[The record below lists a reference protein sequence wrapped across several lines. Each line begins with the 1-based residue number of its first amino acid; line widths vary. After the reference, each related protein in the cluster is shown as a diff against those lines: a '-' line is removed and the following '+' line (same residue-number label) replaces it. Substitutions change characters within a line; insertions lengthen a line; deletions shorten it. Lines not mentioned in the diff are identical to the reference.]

1 MPEDE
6 HATALSRRQFLRG
19 AGAVGAATALVP
31 NLLEHADAAPPD
43 DSQAAVQRGNINLTL
58 NINGQKR
65 LVRVEPRTT
74 LLNALRN
81 HVDPPLTG
89 TKLVCDR
96 GSCGACTVQM
106 DGRTVYSCMTLAA
119 DAVGKRVTTIE
130 GLSHDEDLHPVQAAF
145 VEHDALMCG
154 FCTPGFVMSV
164 TDCLEKNPRAD
175 LAQIKNACAGNTCRC
190 GTYPKIFEAALA
202 AGPRMGGGKREG

>member
-6 HATALSRRQFLRG
+6 HASALSRRQFLKG
-19 AGAVGAATALVP
+19 AGVVGAATALAP
-31 NLLEHADAAPPD
+31 NLLEHAEAAPPD
-43 DSQAAVQRGNINLTL
+43 DSQAVVQRGNINLTL
-58 NINGQKR
+58 TINGQKR
-65 LVRVEPRTT
+65 MVRVEPRTT

-81 HVDPPLTG
+81 HLDPPLTG
-89 TKLVCDR
+89 TKIVCDR
-96 GSCGACTVQM
+96 GACGACTVQM

-119 DAVGKRVTTIE
+119 DAVGKQVTTVE
-130 GLSHDEDLHPVQAAF
+130 GLAKDEDHLSPVQAAF

-164 TDCLEKNPRAD
+164 TDCLQKNPKAD
-175 LAQIKNACAGNTCRC
+175 LAQIKYACAGNTCRC

-202 AGPRMGGGKREG
+202 VANKKG